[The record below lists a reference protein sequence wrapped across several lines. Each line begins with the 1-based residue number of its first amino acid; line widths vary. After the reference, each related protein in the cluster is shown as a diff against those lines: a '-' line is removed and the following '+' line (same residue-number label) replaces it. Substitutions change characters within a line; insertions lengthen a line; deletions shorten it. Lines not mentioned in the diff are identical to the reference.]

1 MGTKSDIQQQR
12 KSWWL
17 LLTAAAAALWVCTAQ
32 AQEKI
37 SIAHFS
43 APSLGAFL
51 SPVIKAQKFDEKNG
65 LLIEYK
71 ALPPDAYI
79 SAFNSGQYQVSASA
93 AAMTVG
99 LANTRGVDVVY
110 LFNVFDFWCTVVT
123 SNTDIKTTKDLEG
136 RDIAAAKGTI
146 SYVIFDW
153 LATHQGTDVN
163 KISVISTATP
173 GLVGYAVAERSAAV
187 QLWEP
192 AYSILKAKKP
202 DIKMLDLKLTETWRS
217 FAHSDTIP
225 YQGVAAHRKWVDQ
238 NPQLVEKLYK
248 TYKEAGEWLVG
259 HPKEAAALILP
270 KASPEEQ
277 QAIAQLISAK
287 DRLAL
292 NVMWARD
299 MKKEIDALY
308 QIGIDT
314 GYLSKIPDP
323 ATIYEPSTSPR

>member
-1 MGTKSDIQQQR
+1 METNSDIQRQR
-12 KSWWL
+12 KCWGL
-17 LLTAAAAALWVCTAQ
+17 LLTAATAALWVYTAQ
-32 AQEKI
+32 AQEKV

-43 APSLGAFL
+43 PPSLGAFL

-71 ALPPDAYI
+71 PLPPDAYI

-99 LANTRGVDVVY
+99 LANTRGVDIVY

-123 SNTDIKTTKDLEG
+123 SNANIKTTKDLEG

-146 SYVIFDW
+146 SYVMFEW

-173 GLVGYAVAERSAAV
+173 GLVGYAVAERSTAV

-192 AYSILKAKKP
+192 AYTILKAKKS
-202 DIKMLDLKLTETWRS
+202 DIKMLDLKLSETWRS
-217 FAHSDTIP
+217 FAQSDTIP
-225 YQGVAAHRKWVDQ
+225 YQGVAAHRKWIEE

-248 TYKEAGEWLVG
+248 TYKEAGEWLVAN
-259 HPKEAAALILP
+259 PEKAAALILP
-270 KASPEEQ
+270 KAPAEEQ
-277 QAIAQLISAK
+277 QAIARLIGSK

-308 QIGIDT
+308 KIGMNT
-314 GYLSKIPDP
+314 GYLGKVPGP
-323 ATIYEPSTSPR
+323 ETIYEPSAFHK